1 MAAPVWKTTAGSLGK
16 INERDYFLLQLET
29 EDADTDSTALIYS
42 KIAGTLPPGIE
53 LTTAG
58 VLRGVPFEVATRSLY
73 NFVVRVSDGTNI
85 ADRTF
90 SLQIKGADAPSFV
103 TDTGQ
108 LDLSDSTRVGN
119 KWVLDGSYIEY
130 QIEAIDTDTA
140 AGQTLIYDI
149 AEGKLPPGITMS
161 SSGLISGV
169 VGLTDDERY
178 GEYAGYDN
186 TYSFDNTGYDP
197 TAFSVSRSENFEF
210 NVRVTDSTS
219 STTQWNSIF
228 VFTADFWRVDNDRII
243 VWEESTLPDY
253 PDILVTMDLSA
264 QRRPV
269 FQTAA
274 SLGTFRHDNQCVI
287 KIDVIDFD
295 PLQADLEYSIVGG
308 SLPPGLS
315 IEPTNGELYGTLPQQ
330 TAVESE
336 YNFTIRAS
344 RAPIAGITVYTDKS
358 FSMTVIGNIDIGI
371 AFITSTDLG
380 TIIPGIPSL
389 FSVEAEAAETNRVL
403 NYSIIKGSLPTGLT
417 LSTQG
422 NILGS
427 VDLTEFTTVD
437 FNDITFDDNTMSFDR
452 EYTFTVSVSDQ
463 YQSLATSKEFKLT
476 VKLPY
481 GKEYGNMIAKGLLS
495 NVVNSVSDA
504 ELFYSIAQDP
514 NINNDEYIFRSE
526 DPNFGVKQ
534 NADMLLIAG
543 LEHQT
548 LNVLQQAMEKNH
560 EPKTLYF
567 GDIKTAVAKQNG
579 VVKYEVVYLEMID
592 NLVNN
597 SGTPISS
604 NITLRTDINRPLL
617 GPVADTSRITTDKDF
632 DRGLLSPYDLYEFT
646 TDGGLS
652 FSISGSKI
660 RYASPL
666 SADLGTFE
674 KLFPNAVAHMRTVM
688 KELGQKE
695 YVHLPL
701 WMRTAQNNSGAPLG
715 YKMAIVLAYCKPGK
729 AGLIRKRILDKNIDF
744 KKIVFKI
751 DRYVVNASRVDTGNI
766 VTDGNTATFE
776 LNEIVHEEDIKIRQ
790 NANVLIYRNQLTADN
805 EENPTYLSADTLL
818 RSVDYESE
826 FYLTHDVETKKTT
839 INFTNAPSATTKI
852 RVERQ
857 GDKYLAFR
865 RKIKE

>member
-16 INERDYFLLQLET
+16 INERDYFLLQLEA
-29 EDADTDSTALIYS
+29 EDADSTTLTYS
-42 KIAGTLPPGIE
+42 KIAGNLPPGIE
-53 LTTAG
+53 LTTSG
-58 VLRGVPFEVATRSLY
+58 ELRGVPFEVSSRSLY
-73 NFVVRVSDGTNI
+73 NFVVRASDGTNI

-103 TDTGQ
+103 TGSGQ

-130 QIEAIDTDTA
+130 QVEAVDTDTA

-161 SSGLISGV
+161 SLGLISGV
-169 VGLTDDERY
+169 VRLTDDERY

-186 TYSFDNTGYDP
+186 TYNFDDTGYDP

-210 NVRVTDSTS
+210 KVRVTDSTS

-228 VFTADFWRVDNDRII
+228 VFTADFWRVDNNRIT
-243 VWEESTLPDY
+243 VDQTTYDDFP
-253 PDILVTMDLSA
+253 LVMSLSA
-264 QRRPV
+264 NRRPV
-269 FQTAA
+269 FLTA
-274 SLGTFRHDNQCVI
+274 SNLGTFRHDNQCVI
-287 KIDVIDFD
+287 KIDVVDFD
-295 PLQADLEYSIVGG
+295 PLQGDLSYSVVAG

-315 IEPTNGELYGTLPQQ
+315 IDVTNGELYGGLPLQ

-344 RAPIAGITVYTDKS
+344 RAPVSGITVYTDKS
-358 FSMTVIGNIDIGI
+358 FSMTIIGDIDIGI

-389 FSVEAEAAETNRVL
+389 FSVEAEAAEANRVL

-422 NILGS
+422 NILGN

-437 FNDITFDDNTMSFDR
+437 FNDITFDDNTLSFDR
-452 EYTFTVSVSDQ
+452 EYIFTISVSDQ

-481 GKEYGNMIAKGLLS
+481 GKEYGSMIAKGLLS
-495 NVVNSVSDA
+495 NKVNSVSDA
-504 ELFYSIAQDP
+504 DLFWSIAQDP

-548 LNVLQQAMEKNH
+548 LSVLQQAMEKNH

-567 GDIKTAVAKQNG
+567 GDIKTAVARQNG

-597 SGTPISS
+597 SGTPISNS
-604 NITLRTDINRPLL
+604 ITLRTDINRPLL
-617 GPVADTSRITTDKDF
+617 GPVSDTSRITADKDY
-632 DRGLLSPYDLYEFT
+632 DRGLLPPYDLYEFT

-666 SADLGTFE
+666 SADLGMFE
-674 KLFPNAVAHMRTVM
+674 KLFPNAIAHMRTVM
-688 KELGQKE
+688 KDLGQKE

-701 WMRTAQNNSGAPLG
+701 WMRTAQNNSGALLG

-744 KKIVFKI
+744 KKILFKI

-766 VTDGNTATFE
+766 VTDGSTDTFE
-776 LNEIVHEEDIKIRQ
+776 LNEIVHEEDIKIRE
-790 NANVLIYRNQLTADN
+790 NADVLIYGNQITADN

-818 RSVDYESE
+818 RSVDYEPE
-826 FYLTHDVETKKTT
+826 FYLTHDTDAKKTT
-839 INFTNAPSATTKI
+839 INFTNAPSATAKI

-865 RKIKE
+865 RKLKE